1 MRPRPILACVCLLL
15 LALLPREGFAAD
27 RRVALVIGNAAYKYA
42 PPLANAVADGTGLAR
57 LFRSAGFEAVI
68 ARSDLGVVDF
78 KRAVRDFLGTAE
90 GADIAV
96 VYYAGHGIEI
106 GGTNYLIPVDA
117 KLSRDYDVDDEAVAL
132 DKIIWAL
139 QSVKRL
145 RLIILDACRD
155 NPFSARMRSV
165 QVRAIG
171 GGGLGQPLAVAPDTL
186 IAYAA
191 KAGSQSS
198 DGDGPNSPYATALM
212 RHLAEPGL
220 DIRIALGRVRDD
232 VLAMTG
238 GRQEPFIYGSL
249 GGATIA
255 LVPSTVPRGLV
266 TTPRDHGADGQ
277 RGQDTNLQGAGTV
290 ARKTDAPPNA
300 GGTTTVAKTIPTV
313 APQAAPQAAPP
324 PPLPAPDPASV
335 CIRDEQR
342 LAQLRADPVPDQVVA
357 FARGLGCPRLQMQ
370 VQRLLESVGGG
381 APTNAA
387 SGGDAP
393 RRQQA
398 EVATMS
404 SVDVCARDEGRL
416 QHLRAEPNLDDIR
429 KLERE
434 LSCDRLRPQ
443 LLRLRES
450 VGP

>member
-1 MRPRPILACVCLLL
+1 
-15 LALLPREGFAAD
+15 
-27 RRVALVIGNAAYKYA
+27 
-42 PPLANAVADGTGLAR
+42 
-57 LFRSAGFEAVI
+57 
-68 ARSDLGVVDF
+68 
-78 KRAVRDFLGTAE
+78 
-90 GADIAV
+90 
-96 VYYAGHGIEI
+96 
-106 GGTNYLIPVDA
+106 
-117 KLSRDYDVDDEAVAL
+117 
-132 DKIIWAL
+132 
-139 QSVKRL
+139 
-145 RLIILDACRD
+145 
-155 NPFSARMRSV
+155 
-165 QVRAIG
+165 
-171 GGGLGQPLAVAPDTL
+171 
-186 IAYAA
+186 
-191 KAGSQSS
+191 
-198 DGDGPNSPYATALM
+198 
-212 RHLAEPGL
+212 
-220 DIRIALGRVRDD
+220 
-232 VLAMTG
+232 MTG

-255 LVPSTVPRGLV
+255 LVPSTVP
-266 TTPRDHGADGQ
+266 P
-277 RGQDTNLQGAGTV
+277 TV
-290 ARKTDAPPNA
+290 ARKTDTPPNA
-300 GGTTTVAKTIPTV
+300 GGTTMVAKTISTV
-313 APQAAPQAAPP
+313 APQAAPP
-324 PPLPAPDPASV
+324 PPLPATDPASV

>member
-1 MRPRPILACVCLLL
+1 MRSRALLACACLLL
-15 LALLPREGFAAD
+15 SVLSTQAFAGD

-42 PPLANAVADGTGLAR
+42 PPLANAVADGNGLAR
-57 LFRSAGFEAVI
+57 VFRSAGFEAVI

-78 KRAVRDFLGTAE
+78 KRAVRDFLVTAE

-106 GGTNYLIPVDA
+106 GGTNYLIPTDA

-132 DKIIWAL
+132 DRIIWAL

-165 QVRAIG
+165 EVRAIG

-220 DIRIALGRVRDD
+220 DIRLALGRVRDD

-255 LVPSTVPRGLV
+255 LVPSTAPSTVPSTAPAIV
-266 TTPRDHGADGQ
+266 PA
-277 RGQDTNLQGAGTV
+277 TV
-290 ARKTDAPPNA
+290 ARKPDAPPA
-300 GGTTTVAKTIPTV
+300 AAGTTTVAKTAPTV
-313 APQAAPQAAPP
+313 ALQAAPQPQPQAQQQAAPR

-342 LAQLRADPVPDQVVA
+342 LAQLRADPVADQVVA

-381 APTNAA
+381 APANAP

-393 RRQQA
+393 KRQQA
-398 EVATMS
+398 EVAATS
-404 SVDVCARDEGRL
+404 PADACAKEAERL
-416 QHLRAEPNLDDIR
+416 QRLRAEPSLDEIR
-429 KLERE
+429 KFDSE
-434 LSCDRLRPQ
+434 LACERLRPQ

-450 VGP
+450 LGL